1 MKVVKFL
8 GGLGNQLFQYA
19 FLLALHQKF
28 KTVKADLSDFESY
41 QLHNGFE
48 LNTIFNINLP
58 QINSLERKLYLR
70 NNNKWIWRKL
80 RKIYNTTN
88 AYIKE
93 SPEFAYSQTIFE
105 DHENRYYWGYWQ
117 HIHYLNRV
125 EDLLRQTLQFPPFEN
140 SENISL
146 QNLIRKE
153 NAVSLHVRRG
163 DYLQEPLFK
172 DICTEEYYQKSIQ
185 FILDTQDSPLF
196 IVFSNDINWCESQF
210 KDLNAIFVD
219 HNIGLNSFRDL
230 QLMSLCEHHIIAN
243 SSFSWWGAW
252 LNKNPNKVVIS
263 PKKWTNDPTLDTSGL
278 ILPEFITF

>member
-1 MKVVKFL
+1 MKIVKFL

-28 KTVKADLSDFESY
+28 KTVKADLSDFKSY

-58 QINSLERKLYLR
+58 QINSFEHKLYLR

-80 RKIYNTTN
+80 RQIYNTTN
-88 AYIKE
+88 AYIEE
-93 SPEFAYSQTIFE
+93 SPEFAYSQKIFE

-140 SENISL
+140 SENIRI
-146 QNLIRKE
+146 QNLIHKE

-163 DYLQEPLFK
+163 DYLLEPLFK
-172 DICTEEYYQKSIQ
+172 DICTEDYYRKSIEY
-185 FILDTQDSPLF
+185 IEETQDSPVF
-196 IVFSNDINWCESQF
+196 VIFSNDILWCKSQF
-210 KDLNAIFVD
+210 KDINAIFVD

-230 QLMSLCEHHIIAN
+230 QLMSLCKHHIIAN

-252 LNKNPNKVVIS
+252 LNGNPDKVVVS
-263 PKKWTNDPTLDTSGL
+263 PKKWINNTSIDTSGL
-278 ILPEFITF
+278 ILSEFITF